1 MRNIFFYLF
10 NNKNIKTRKRERE
23 IIPYGTI
30 LIAGLSLVRKINIL
44 LWVCKTG
51 NVYKLHARHTFP
63 FVFYIFSEHK
73 IF

>member
-44 LWVCKTG
+44 L
-51 NVYKLHARHTFP
+51 
-63 FVFYIFSEHK
+63 
-73 IF
+73 